1 MSGSTRSRCK
11 HTPERPG
18 KWARVRE
25 SPRRRLGERDDSA
38 RLRADSFRVTSF
50 SSRSG
55 LRVALHTQDHTR
67 IQTGLLRLCSAST
80 AALPV
85 AHFKL
90 VSSARSLNARGPNYS
105 GLAILP
111 ARHSRMHRDHM
122 LCIRAV
128 RTWSDAVRDRSS
140 SLRTQHFL
148 LLTRTALDRL
158 EQVFPIPLELCAVY
172 CG

>member
-25 SPRRRLGERDDSA
+25 SPRRRLGERDETIQLDSTP
-38 RLRADSFRVTSF
+38 FRVTSF

-67 IQTGLLRLCSAST
+67 IQTGLRSLRSAST
-80 AALPV
+80 AAFPV
-85 AHFKL
+85 AYLKPL
-90 VSSARSLNARGPNYS
+90 SSARSLNARGPNYS

-111 ARHSRMHRDHM
+111 ARHSRVHRDNM

-140 SLRTQHFL
+140 STAHAVLS
-148 LLTRTALDRL
+148 TRDSDVPRPA
-158 EQVFPIPLELCAVY
+158 
-172 CG
+172 